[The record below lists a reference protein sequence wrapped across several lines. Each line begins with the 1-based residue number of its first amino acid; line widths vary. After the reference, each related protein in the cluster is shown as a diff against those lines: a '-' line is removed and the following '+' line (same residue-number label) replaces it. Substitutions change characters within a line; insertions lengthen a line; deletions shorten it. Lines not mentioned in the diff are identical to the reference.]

1 MLSLLSAWTALAATL
16 MAGVMLFRRSFFSPG
31 WLAATVYTAI
41 LSLTL
46 AGVALWA
53 LRKEVST
60 EPGVR
65 QQRSQ
70 CYAGIGLSVIAIG
83 IVYAIFFSTIG
94 LSVGF

>member
-1 MLSLLSAWTALAATL
+1 MLSLFSAWTGLAAMI

-31 WLAATVYTAI
+31 WLAITVYTAI

-46 AGVALWA
+46 AGIAIWA
-53 LRKEVST
+53 LRKETIT

-70 CYAGIGLSVIAIG
+70 CYAGLGLSVIAIG
-83 IVYAIFFSTIG
+83 IVYAIFFQTIE
-94 LSVGF
+94 